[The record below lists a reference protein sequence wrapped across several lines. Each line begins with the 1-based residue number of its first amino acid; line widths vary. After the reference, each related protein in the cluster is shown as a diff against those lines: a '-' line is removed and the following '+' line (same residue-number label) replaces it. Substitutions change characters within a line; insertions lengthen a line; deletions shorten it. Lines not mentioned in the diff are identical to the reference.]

1 MDSNHRDVTREVT
14 APFLRP
20 LGQASIKIIS
30 KLTTR
35 EFRYSPTNSIRGSK
49 HSVLGILSYPILL
62 VRLAHRSIVSSETLL
77 FSNLDTGR
85 D

>member
-1 MDSNHRDVTREVT
+1 
-14 APFLRP
+14 
-20 LGQASIKIIS
+20 
-30 KLTTR
+30 
-35 EFRYSPTNSIRGSK
+35 
-49 HSVLGILSYPILL
+49 LSYPILL